1 VIEILTKEHEIAITR
16 ACNIAKLPRTTF
28 YKKPVDWL
36 ARDKPIIEALAEIV
50 ELERWGFWKCYDR
63 LRLMNYPWNHKRV
76 YRVYCAMK
84 LNMPRK
90 IKKRVPKRERQSMI
104 VLPYLNAVWAIDF
117 MHDALYCGRS
127 IRTFNVLDE
136 SNREALGIDVAT
148 SIPSIRV
155 TRFLDRLIEIYGVPA
170 ALRCDNDPE
179 FIAQQFVD
187 WCKDKG
193 IQILFIQPG
202 KPDQNAF
209 IERFNRTYRNGVLDA
224 YLFDSISEVQQIT
237 DDWIKRYNEQRPHDS
252 LGKLPPAMY
261 RQQLLAKEKN
271 STLEMST

>member
-1 VIEILTKEHEIAITR
+1 VIEILTKDHEIAVTR
-16 ACNIAKLPRTTF
+16 ACSIANLPRATY

-36 ARDKPIIEALAEIV
+36 ARDKPIIDALNEIV
-50 ELERWGFWKCYDR
+50 NLERWGFWKCYDR
-63 LRLMNYPWNHKRV
+63 LRLLNYPWNHKRV
-76 YRVYCAMK
+76 YRVYREMK

-104 VLPYLNAVWAIDF
+104 VVPYLNAVWAIDF

-170 ALRCDNDPE
+170 AIRCDNGPE
-179 FIAQQFVD
+179 FIAQQFAD
-187 WCKDKG
+187 WCKDKS
-193 IQILFIQPG
+193 IQILYIQPG

-209 IERFNRTYRNGVLDA
+209 IERFNRTYRDGVLDA
-224 YLFDSISEVQQIT
+224 YLFDSISDVQQIT

-261 RQQLLAKEKN
+261 RQQLLAKEEN

>member
-1 VIEILTKEHEIAITR
+1 MQCGRLILCTMRFTAADPSEPLT
-16 ACNIAKLPRTTF
+16 C
-28 YKKPVDWL
+28 
-36 ARDKPIIEALAEIV
+36 
-50 ELERWGFWKCYDR
+50 
-63 LRLMNYPWNHKRV
+63 LMNRTVKRL
-76 YRVYCAMK
+76 K
-84 LNMPRK
+84 
-90 IKKRVPKRERQSMI
+90 SM
-104 VLPYLNAVWAIDF
+104 LPPV
-117 MHDALYCGRS
+117 S
-127 IRTFNVLDE
+127 
-136 SNREALGIDVAT
+136 
-148 SIPSIRV
+148 RV
-155 TRFLDRLIEIYGVPA
+155 TRFLDQLIEIYGVPA
-170 ALRCDNDPE
+170 ALRCDNGPE

-202 KPDQNAF
+202 KPDQNSF

-261 RQQLLAKEKN
+261 RQQLLAKGEN